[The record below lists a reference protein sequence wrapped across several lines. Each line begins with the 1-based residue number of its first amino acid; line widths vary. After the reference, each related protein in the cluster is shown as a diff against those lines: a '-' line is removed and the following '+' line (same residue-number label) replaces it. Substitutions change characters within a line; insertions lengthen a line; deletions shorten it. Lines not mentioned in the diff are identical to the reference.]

1 MNIEL
6 ADFVALGCL
15 FMSLGVMLT
24 IIVQSLMSKDVHVV
38 DETKVPSTSS
48 RPYNVDFNT
57 TYKALI
63 GRSEVQGKM
72 MDYRK
77 VKEVL
82 MSADAAF
89 IEETRYILS
98 SSSYELDT
106 IQELGLLKSEEIERW
121 I

>member
-106 IQELGLLKSEEIERW
+106 IQELGLQKSEEIERW